1 MNRSDLKRILGS
13 APMEEPVVEP
23 LAIPADY
30 RVLVV
35 DDISTNCIVAKR
47 ILERI
52 GVPYV
57 DTATNGEAALA
68 LAAERPP
75 NLVLTDLWMPGASG
89 VDLEKSLHE
98 RQPNLPVVAITA
110 DNDRDER
117 RFPEQTR
124 FRCVVQKPLTVEN
137 LHKVL
142 KDIL

>member
-1 MNRSDLKRILGS
+1 MNRNDLKRILER
-13 APMEEPVVEP
+13 APVEEPVAEP
-23 LAIPADY
+23 LAIPSDF

-52 GVPYV
+52 GVQYV

-68 LAAERPP
+68 LIAEQPP
-75 NLVLTDLWMPGASG
+75 SLVLTDLWMPGVSG

-98 RQPNLPVVAITA
+98 RLPDLPVVAITA
-110 DNDRDER
+110 DNDRDEK
-117 RFPEQTR
+117 RFPEQSR
-124 FRCVVQKPLTVEN
+124 FRSVVQKPLTVEN
-137 LHKVL
+137 LYAVL